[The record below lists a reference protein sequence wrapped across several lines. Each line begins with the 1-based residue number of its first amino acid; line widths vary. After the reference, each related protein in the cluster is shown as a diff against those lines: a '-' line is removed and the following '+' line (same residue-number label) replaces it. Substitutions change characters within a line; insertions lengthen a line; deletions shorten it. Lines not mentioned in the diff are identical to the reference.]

1 MTLAHSAVDWH
12 LPKAELDP
20 SYLEPNSF
28 SVDRHW
34 CRVLLVDCRWRPE
47 SGILKQKKMILTM
60 LEFDRAIHLEDI
72 CRVRLTT
79 FGLKPGA
86 NGNGPG
92 LSGGATS
99 FGWIFGLN
107 SPSWPVRGTNSAPS
121 KSVVVVVGGD
131 VVKKP
136 SSTPGWCP
144 VVFGT
149 LSSGVSSSGADI
161 VYFYWMGVV
170 CSCLPHAR
178 VWGVQKNWGVRW
190 FSKNTSEKECE

>member
-1 MTLAHSAVDWH
+1 
-12 LPKAELDP
+12 
-20 SYLEPNSF
+20 
-28 SVDRHW
+28 
-34 CRVLLVDCRWRPE
+34 
-47 SGILKQKKMILTM
+47 M

-99 FGWIFGLN
+99 FGWIFGLT

-136 SSTPGWCP
+136 SSTPG
-144 VVFGT
+144 
-149 LSSGVSSSGADI
+149 
-161 VYFYWMGVV
+161 
-170 CSCLPHAR
+170 
-178 VWGVQKNWGVRW
+178 
-190 FSKNTSEKECE
+190 

>member
-1 MTLAHSAVDWH
+1 M
-12 LPKAELDP
+12 
-20 SYLEPNSF
+20 
-28 SVDRHW
+28 
-34 CRVLLVDCRWRPE
+34 DCRWRPE

-107 SPSWPVRGTNSAPS
+107 SPS
-121 KSVVVVVGGD
+121 
-131 VVKKP
+131 
-136 SSTPGWCP
+136 
-144 VVFGT
+144 
-149 LSSGVSSSGADI
+149 
-161 VYFYWMGVV
+161 
-170 CSCLPHAR
+170 
-178 VWGVQKNWGVRW
+178 
-190 FSKNTSEKECE
+190 